1 MSEMNQS
8 LQSAGGEGRLRFAK
22 KFIPLSRRGVLHLLI
37 TAAVLHVGL
46 ALLLL
51 AVGRAATF
59 PNIVDQDAIVMPDS
73 RDYRIEA
80 VKLADTLKGAGFRAW
95 AMARADAHTRLISL
109 LFALFGPGVLI
120 VEPVNLAA
128 YLVILSFVFKLGEE
142 ICNQRAGLFAACVV
156 AVWPSFLLHTTQ
168 LLKDPFYIAA
178 ALALTFVVSTW
189 LTRMYHRR
197 AALVS
202 AAAGGALIG
211 ALVLIRRGSG
221 TVVLVVVTLGII
233 LLTLRLLREGW
244 RQLGWNLFSALLV
257 LVFMVTFLNYG
268 VAEFRSLSPA
278 PSVAQVSGMPDS
290 RQGSETQS
298 GALPEARPE
307 LTGTQS
313 GTLMSRLKARADLNA
328 ARIGRLRRGF
338 THGYPDAGSTIDG
351 GVEFNNIYDLI
362 HYLPRAAVVG
372 FFSPFPGMWL
382 DGGKSVGAT
391 GRLVSGFETLVM
403 YFIELLSLIGLWQS
417 RRCLSVWLLFLI
429 ATFGVLSLS
438 LVVANIG
445 SLYRMR
451 YVFWILLIIL
461 GAKGLGGCH
470 AGITS
475 FNELVSHGKK
485 ILLMGLFACHLNS

>member
-1 MSEMNQS
+1 MAEMNQS
-8 LQSAGGEGRLRFAK
+8 LQSDGGDGRLRFAR
-22 KFIPLSRRGVLHLLI
+22 KFIPLSRRGIRLLLI
-37 TAAVLHVGL
+37 TAAVLHL
-46 ALLLL
+46 AVTLLLL

-59 PNIVDQDAIVMPDS
+59 PNIVDRDAILMPLDSDS

-80 VKLADTLKGAGFRAW
+80 VKLSDTLKGAGFRAW
-95 AMARADAHTRLISL
+95 SMSRADAHTRLISL

-120 VEPVNLAA
+120 VELFNLAV

-142 ICNQRAGLFAACVV
+142 ICNQRVGLIAACVV

-168 LLKDPFYIAA
+168 LLKDPLYIAA
-178 ALALTFVVSTW
+178 TLALTVVVSTW
-189 LTRMYHRR
+189 LTRMYHWR

-211 ALVLIRRGSG
+211 ALVLIRKGSG
-221 TVVLVVVTLGII
+221 TIVLVVVTLGII

-244 RQLGWNLFSALLV
+244 RQLGWNLFSALLM
-257 LVFMVTFLNYG
+257 LVFMATFLNHG
-268 VAEFRSLSPA
+268 VARFRSLSPA
-278 PSVAQVSGMPDS
+278 PSVAQVSGTQDS
-290 RQGSETQS
+290 QQGSETRS
-298 GALPEARPE
+298 GVLPEALPEPAN
-307 LTGTQS
+307 TQS
-313 GTLMSRLKARADLNA
+313 RTLMSRLKARADLNA

-338 THGYPDAGSTIDG
+338 TQGYPDAGSTIDG

-362 HYLPRAAVVG
+362 RYLPRAAAVG

-382 DGGKSVGAT
+382 DAGRSVGTT
-391 GRLVSGFETLVM
+391 GRLIGGIETLIM

-417 RRCLSVWLLFLI
+417 RRRLSVWLLFLI
-429 ATFGVLSLS
+429 ATFGVISLG

-461 GAKGLGGCH
+461 AAKGLDGCR
-470 AGITS
+470 AGFTHKGRLS
-475 FNELVSHGKK
+475 
-485 ILLMGLFACHLNS
+485 